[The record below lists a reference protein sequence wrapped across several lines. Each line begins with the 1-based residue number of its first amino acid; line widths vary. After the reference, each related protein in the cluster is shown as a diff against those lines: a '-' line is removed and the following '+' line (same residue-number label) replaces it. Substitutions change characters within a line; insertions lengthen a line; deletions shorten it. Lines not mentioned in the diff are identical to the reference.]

1 MLKKVYIEITNTCN
15 LNCDFCIQNKR
26 IRSFMG
32 EESFRQVLSKLKG
45 YTKYLYFH
53 ILGEP
58 LLHPKVI
65 NFINIAYEEGF
76 FVNITT
82 NGYLIKKLDGVN
94 NLRQLN
100 ISLHSYDECYN
111 VSLEKYMES
120 IFNVVDNLENTY
132 ISYRLWVNS
141 EYTDKILF
149 ILNQHYNTNIKLEDI
164 NNNITLK
171 NNVFISQF
179 HEFIWPD
186 LDNDYYSKEGTCYAL
201 RDHIGILVD
210 GTVVPCCLDTKG
222 DITLGNIFN
231 DSIDDILSSDRVL
244 NMKDGFINHKKC
256 EELCRHCSFIKT

>member
-15 LNCDFCIQNKR
+15 LNCDFCIQNKK
-26 IRSFMG
+26 IKSFMS

-100 ISLHSYDECYN
+100 ISLHSYDERYN
-111 VSLEKYMES
+111 VLLEKYMES

-149 ILNQHYNTNIKLEDI
+149 MLNQHYNKNIKLDDI

-171 NNVFISQF
+171 DNVFISQF

-210 GTVVPCCLDTKG
+210 GTIVPCCLDTKG
-222 DITLGNIFN
+222 NIALGNIFHDN
-231 DSIDDILSSDRVL
+231 IDAILNSDRVL

>member
-26 IRSFMG
+26 IKKVMS
-32 EESFRQVLSKLKG
+32 EDSFRIVLKKLKG

-58 LLHPKVI
+58 LLHPNVI
-65 NFINIAYEEGF
+65 KFIQIAYDEGF

-82 NGYLIKKLDGVN
+82 NGYLIKKLDGVS

-100 ISLHSYDECYN
+100 ISLHSYDERYN
-111 VSLEKYMES
+111 ISLKKYMDS
-120 IFNVVDNLENTY
+120 IFEVVDNLKDTY
-132 ISYRLWVNS
+132 VSYRLWVDNENGS
-141 EYTDKILF
+141 KMFD
-149 ILNQHYNTNIKLEDI
+149 ILNEHYGTQIKLEDI
-164 NNNITLK
+164 KNNVTLK
-171 NNVFISQF
+171 ENVFISLF

-186 LDNDYYSKEGTCYAL
+186 LDNNYYEENGSCYAL

-222 DITLGNIFN
+222 DINLGNIFEN
-231 DSIDDILSSDRVL
+231 EIDVILNSDRVVK
-244 NMKDGFINHKKC
+244 MKENFSNHKKC
-256 EELCRHCSFIKT
+256 EELCRHCSFLDT